1 MAVSSKAPGK
11 KTEKCTDFCWMIG
24 GPQGTGVDSSATLF
38 ARACTVA
45 GYWVYGRR
53 EYHSNIKGKHSY
65 FQIRVKNDPVLSHTD
80 PVNLLATFEPSTAE
94 YHAFELVEDGAL
106 IYDPKLTDPAKLDLG
121 KNVLLFPI
129 DFDEILKNVSD
140 ETGKS
145 VAALAIMKNAIAV
158 AASSALASVPLS
170 AIEEAL
176 KGIFTGKKSKL
187 VPLNMKVCTQ
197 AYELISSHPDAKKF
211 PYQLVEPVKPEPNT
225 RLLINGNQTTALAK
239 FKAGCKLQTYYSITP
254 AVDECIF
261 MEEHPEYGVVVVQC
275 EDELAALNAAVG
287 AATTGIRSSTSTSGP
302 GFCHMAEG
310 MGYAGICE
318 VPVVVFNYQRGG
330 PSTGLPTRQEQGD
343 LLFAIH
349 SGHGEYPRMV
359 LAPADVTEQFED
371 SFYAFNYAER
381 YQTPVVVLSDR
392 SIANNTMCVPI
403 FEQKNLKIDRG
414 DVVGTPDSFDEN
426 DPATGLEIF
435 DRYEITESGIS
446 PRAFA
451 GTPGRIHWLTGDEH
465 TPEGHITEDP
475 VVRIPMHE
483 KRMKKMDL
491 MLNEVPQDFQYKLH
505 GPEKAPIT
513 LVSWG
518 STKGAI
524 LDAMR
529 VLKNKHAL
537 DVNFLQI
544 RMMHPFPA
552 EPVKQI
558 LEKAQMAVCVENNY
572 GGQLSQLIQM
582 RTCFDIT
589 DHIRKWSGRP
599 MSETELVDAVLA
611 FKNNKAEAFSPRPN
625 EQERILVL
633 SYGI

>member
-1 MAVSSKAPGK
+1 
-11 KTEKCTDFCWMIG
+11 
-24 GPQGTGVDSSATLF
+24 
-38 ARACTVA
+38 
-45 GYWVYGRR
+45 
-53 EYHSNIKGKHSY
+53 
-65 FQIRVKNDPVLSHTD
+65 
-80 PVNLLATFEPSTAE
+80 
-94 YHAFELVEDGAL
+94 
-106 IYDPKLTDPAKLDLG
+106 
-121 KNVLLFPI
+121 
-129 DFDEILKNVSD
+129 
-140 ETGKS
+140 
-145 VAALAIMKNAIAV
+145 
-158 AASSALASVPLS
+158 
-170 AIEEAL
+170 
-176 KGIFTGKKSKL
+176 
-187 VPLNMKVCTQ
+187 
-197 AYELISSHPDAKKF
+197 
-211 PYQLVEPVKPEPNT
+211 
-225 RLLINGNQTTALAK
+225 
-239 FKAGCKLQTYYSITP
+239 
-254 AVDECIF
+254 
-261 MEEHPEYGVVVVQC
+261 
-275 EDELAALNAAVG
+275 
-287 AATTGIRSSTSTSGP
+287 
-302 GFCHMAEG
+302 
-310 MGYAGICE
+310 
-318 VPVVVFNYQRGG
+318 
-330 PSTGLPTRQEQGD
+330 
-343 LLFAIH
+343 
-349 SGHGEYPRMV
+349 MV